1 MTTDLIRRLMIFLLA
16 PLAFVFASCGG
27 GGGAG
32 AAGPA
37 PEPETPAQVRL
48 VAVGSPA
55 LPTESGGLS
64 LPLEAFVVDS
74 RGVTMP
80 GRIVSFTVTDPAG
93 GVVVQPENN
102 GITDESGKA
111 TATLTLAGSAQERM
125 ISVQASVGQRTS
137 ETLQIRIVGAT
148 VAAQVYLLSR
158 NGLTLP
164 SDGATPLE
172 LDAYVVDA
180 NNNAMAGVQVSFVAV
195 DGVSPPGIIVQ
206 PLSGGITDATGR
218 AAAILRLGADPQNRA
233 VTVRASA
240 NAMVSAPLNLAVT
253 GTSISASG
261 PTTITLAGVEPA
273 EFPIQLKDSAG
284 AGIADRVLTVAS
296 QVGNQVLTP
305 TVRTD
310 ADGVAIA
317 QVRGT
322 RAGADTIVISGLGA
336 TASAPVQVSD
346 QTVAFATGSRTSAPV
361 GSTGASLVVRYSRAG
376 GIPAGTQV
384 SFATTR
390 GVVSPATAD
399 ISSGSATVRVTSAQ
413 AGPATITA
421 TVNGVTASHPLGFF
435 ATTPA
440 SITLQ
445 ASPQIVA
452 ANVIG
457 STENRSSLI
466 AVIRDAAGN
475 PVANRRVAF
484 TAEQDASGGSIT
496 PPVVTT
502 DVSGQ
507 AISSFVAGLSTT
519 PTNAVQLIA
528 RDLDAPAVVSLPA
541 RVTVSGRQLFVRVE
555 TDNTIEDLSS
565 PPIYRK
571 RYAVVVTDSAGNGVP
586 EAAVQAKVVPVQYR
600 TGSWAFNEGWREPV
614 EQVGFPS
621 EDANFDG
628 FCGPG
633 EDVNGDGY
641 LTPGNVAAVSGNAVT
656 DESGIAELQLSY
668 PQRFA
673 TWVDVVLEVS
683 ATSAGTESQISSR
696 FPLPPSAEDARNEQ
710 VAPAWVTSP
719 FPYPPGQEGPVVVP
733 PLNPS
738 CP

>member
-1 MTTDLIRRLMIFLLA
+1 MTTDFFRRLFACLLA
-16 PLAFVFASCGG
+16 PLALVLASCGG

-32 AAGPA
+32 GAGPA

-48 VAVGSPA
+48 VAVGSPV
-55 LPTESGGLS
+55 LPTEGGELS

-80 GRIVSFTVTDPAG
+80 GRIVAFTVTDLSG
-93 GVVVQPENN
+93 GVVAQPQNN

-111 TATLTLAGSAQERM
+111 TATLTLAGSAQERTVT
-125 ISVQASVGQRTS
+125 VQASVGERSS
-137 ETLQIRIVGAT
+137 EPLQVRIVGAT

-180 NNNAMAGVQVSFVAV
+180 NNNAMANVPVSFVAV
-195 DGVSPPGIIVQ
+195 DGVSPPGIVVQ
-206 PLSGGITDATGR
+206 PLSGGRTDATGR

-233 VTVRASA
+233 FTVRASA

-253 GTSISASG
+253 GTSISVSG
-261 PTTITLAGVEPA
+261 PTTITLAGTEPT
-273 EFPIQLKDSAG
+273 EFPIQLKDSSG
-284 AGIADRVLTVAS
+284 AGIADRILTVAS
-296 QVGNQVLTP
+296 QAGNQVLTP

-310 ADGVAIA
+310 ADGVAVA

-322 RAGADTIVISGLGA
+322 RAGADTIVVSGLGA
-336 TASAPVQVSD
+336 TASASIQISD
-346 QTVAFATGSRTSAPV
+346 QTVAFSTGSRTTAAV
-361 GSTGASLVVRYSRAG
+361 GSTGASLVVRYSRVG
-376 GIPAGTQV
+376 GIPSGTQV

-390 GVVSPATAD
+390 GVVSPVSAD

-421 TVNGVTASHPLGFF
+421 TVNGVTASHPLNFF
-435 ATTPA
+435 ATAPA

-445 ASPQIVA
+445 ASPQIVT

-502 DVSGQ
+502 DSSGQ
-507 AISSFVAGLSTT
+507 AISNFVAGANTT
-519 PTNAVQLIA
+519 PTNAVQIVA
-528 RDLDAPAVVSLPA
+528 RDLDASSVVSLPA
-541 RVTVSGRQLFVRVE
+541 RVTVAGRQLFVRVE
-555 TDNTIEDLSS
+555 TDNRVEKVNN

-571 RYAVVVTDSAGNGVP
+571 NFAVVVTDSAGNGIP
-586 EAAVQAKVVPVQYR
+586 EAAIQAKVVPVRY
-600 TGSWAFNEGWREPV
+600 AL
-614 EQVGFPS
+614 GFWEFTDVWTQNIEDVLAS
-621 EDANFDG
+621 EDQNFDG
-628 FCGPG
+628 FCSPG
-633 EDVNGDGY
+633 EDTNGDGY
-641 LTPGNVAAVSGNAVT
+641 LTPGNVAAVSGGSAT
-656 DESGIAELQLSY
+656 DEAGIAELVLSY
-668 PQRFA
+668 PQAFGA
-673 TWVDVVLEVS
+673 WVEVVLEVS
-683 ATSAGTESQISSR
+683 AVSTGTESQTAAR
-696 FPLPPSAEDARNEQ
+696 FWLPVSAED
-710 VAPAWVTSP
+710 VSSPSGPPGIISP
-719 FPYPPGQEGPVVVP
+719 FPYPPNDPGVVP